1 MHHINV
7 LRAITHRFQQQ
18 PASDLSNLEFV
29 RAYHSNHSEIFEY
42 KRRGIPDGPSV
53 LVKWKMGYGSAETA
67 AGVAIREFAALEN
80 LWKRS
85 GLALNGSI
93 PRPISLLPELG
104 ALVTEKLPGRD
115 LHKILQRE
123 GNLLVGPFRQ
133 KRLSQ
138 VAWLIGKFVRRFHE
152 STRGKPQAH
161 DSSHFMAGMSSWL
174 EQCSAVGMEASA
186 TEEIWKLSSRLSQQM
201 EGRPAPTAAK
211 HGDLIPMN
219 ILVEGSHIAVLDFE
233 SFRDFDVVYEDLG
246 MINAYL
252 GLLKLSNLYSGR
264 AIEGMI
270 IRLSEG
276 YGNLENKE
284 LLPLY
289 TMRAALNIVAWQL
302 PQAKG
307 PRMSTRELRL
317 RQRWLLA
324 IARRLFA

>member
-1 MHHINV
+1 MHHANV
-7 LRAITHRFQQQ
+7 LRAITHQFQQQ
-18 PASDLSNLEFV
+18 PASGLSNLEFV
-29 RAYHSNHSEIFEY
+29 RAYHSNHSEIFEC
-42 KRRGIPDGPSV
+42 KRRGIPNGPPV

-104 ALVTEKLPGRD
+104 AFVTEKLPGRD
-115 LHKILQRE
+115 LRKILQLE
-123 GNLLVGPFRQ
+123 GNLLVGPFRR

-138 VAWLIGKFVRRFHE
+138 VALLIGKFVRKFHD
-152 STRGKPQAH
+152 STQGKPQAH
-161 DSSHFMAGMSSWL
+161 DSDQFMAGMSTWL
-174 EQCSAVGMEASA
+174 EQCSAGGMESSA
-186 TEEIWKLSSRLSQQM
+186 TEEIWKLSGRLSQQM
-201 EGRPAPTAAK
+201 EGSPVPTAAK

-219 ILVEGSHIAVLDFE
+219 ILVEGDHIAVLDFE

-246 MINAYL
+246 MINAFL

-270 IRLSEG
+270 TRLSEG

-289 TMRAALNIVAWQL
+289 TVRAALNIVAWQL
-302 PQAKG
+302 PQSRG
-307 PRMSTRELRL
+307 PRMSARELRL
-317 RQRWLLA
+317 RQCWLLA
-324 IARRLFA
+324 MARKLLA